1 MGFPRS
7 IRNII
12 SFTIPEGYK
21 AVGVNNLNMN
31 IDNDAATFAVQAS
44 VEGNQLKLL
53 VKKLYKQANVK
64 KENWP
69 KLLQSLEAAFNFS
82 QKKIL
87 LKKI

>member
-1 MGFPRS
+1 
-7 IRNII
+7 
-12 SFTIPEGYK
+12 
-21 AVGVNNLNMN
+21 MN